1 MSVYDEAHRQNI
13 LRQRESPHHS
23 SGRTIRTWFYGP
35 AGSRRVKSYDS
46 PLGNEAQ
53 RLELWAWKIREKEE
67 SLLQKEG
74 FAQDFLLIQ
83 LQEEKILWEKI
94 HEIFKK
100 HGSAP

>member
-35 AGSRRVKSYDS
+35 WKQEGEILRLPLVTKSKGLNFGLGKSGERRIPSS
-46 PLGNEAQ
+46 
-53 RLELWAWKIREKEE
+53 
-67 SLLQKEG
+67 KEG

-83 LQEEKILWEKI
+83 LQEEKFLGED
-94 HEIFKK
+94 
-100 HGSAP
+100 S